1 MNNTYLMYKQYI
13 IDVTAYSIQRVVK
26 LSILWSVNLKTL
38 YRACQLQLKQE
49 YKQPDN
55 MALALH
61 QSVKTQMLLST
72 CLSSMLLSPPTR
84 LLTILFLFL
93 NHIT

>member
-1 MNNTYLMYKQYI
+1 MYEQYI

-38 YRACQLQLKQE
+38 YRAYQLQLKQE

-55 MALALH
+55 IALALH
-61 QSVKTQMLLST
+61 QSLKTQMLLNT
-72 CLSSMLLSPPTR
+72 CLSSMLLDPPTR

>member
-1 MNNTYLMYKQYI
+1 MYEQYI
-13 IDVTAYSIQRVVK
+13 LDVTAYSIQRVVK

-55 MALALH
+55 IALALH
-61 QSVKTQMLLST
+61 QFLKTQMLANT
-72 CLSSMLLSPPTR
+72 CLSSMTNMLLSPSTR
-84 LLTILFLFL
+84 PLTILCV